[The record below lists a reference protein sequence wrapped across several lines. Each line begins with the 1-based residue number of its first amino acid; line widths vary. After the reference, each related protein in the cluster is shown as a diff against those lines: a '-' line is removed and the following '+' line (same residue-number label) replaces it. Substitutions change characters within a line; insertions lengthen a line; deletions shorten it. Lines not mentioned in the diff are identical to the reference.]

1 MTRPMI
7 REYDFSTSEDIL
19 REMNDS
25 EYETYLADQ
34 VVNENPII

>member
-7 REYDFSTSEDIL
+7 REYDFSTGEDIL

-34 VVNENPII
+34 IVNENPTV

>member
-7 REYDFSTSEDIL
+7 REYNFATDEDIL

-34 VVNENPII
+34 VVNEDSTL